1 MKAKGAISKDEEL
14 QEVPR
19 LPGTSMPTSD
29 SSHSPGT
36 VHTRFESQGLTQGL
50 ELFLFCGHN
59 QGEVI
64 HAEADGE
71 ADEGLLSPGHVAHQG
86 QKAQW
91 VALHDVGLPADQKP
105 AGEGETSRWGERPGS
120 SWK

>member
-19 LPGTSMPTSD
+19 FPGPSMPTSD
-29 SSHSPGT
+29 SVPSPGMAPT
-36 VHTRFESQGLTQGL
+36 HFRSQGLTQGL

-71 ADEGLLSPGHVAHQG
+71 ADKGLLRPGHVAHQG
-86 QKAQW
+86 
-91 VALHDVGLPADQKP
+91 
-105 AGEGETSRWGERPGS
+105 
-120 SWK
+120 